1 MAYAPGQ
8 TANVEAPI
16 EKIPAFQ
23 RGGSIIPRKTR
34 LRRSATLMIN
44 DPYTLVVALD
54 SKQEVSFAA
63 VCGNNSTRNND
74 MFSLVDVVSQAFGL
88 LYMDDEK
95 SFNYQKGQYRRR
107 HLAFSRNQLSSSA
120 SKESPTSK
128 DFQPHNTLER
138 LVILGLDAKPT
149 AVVATDAQGKAT
161 GLTFKYDDSLRTLT
175 VRKPDLLMAED
186 WSIKLQ

>member
-74 MFSLVDVVSQAFGL
+74 MLSLVDVVSQAFGL

-107 HLAFSRNQLSSSA
+107 HQAFSRNQLSSSA

-138 LVILGLDAKPT
+138 LVIVGLDAKPT